1 MLVRNEGYS
10 SAPPT
15 AAHQGPAYLEK
26 VVWRWVPEGTVR
38 WGALRNGE
46 VDVIDGLPPANL
58 AEAERTDSIE
68 LLARDRPGN
77 PFSFDLNT
85 TGEPF
90 NDLKVRQAFIRSA
103 DIPSALKSI
112 YFDSF
117 QHVGGPLT
125 PVTTFYDPAY
135 ANVYPFDLDAANT
148 LLDEAGWT
156 ERNGDGVR
164 TRNGQPLTVDV
175 PLYAVLGPEWVA
187 LHEQIQASAKKA
199 GFDVRLN
206 SLDLAKG
213 TEVYQAGDYDA
224 MAGYWI
230 TNTADVLRIK
240 FSTEYLE
247 SAGYRPNGA
256 FFSDPAL
263 DAVLDEALA
272 KNDPAERKPLYA
284 QAQKIVT
291 DNALQLDLYP
301 QNLRLAVDRQ
311 KVRGVAI
318 EPALALTNLYDAWI
332 AQ

>member
-1 MLVRNEGYS
+1 M
-10 SAPPT
+10 
-15 AAHQGPAYLEK
+15 
-26 VVWRWVPEGTVR
+26 
-38 WGALRNGE
+38 
-46 VDVIDGLPPANL
+46 
-58 AEAERTDSIE
+58 
-68 LLARDRPGN
+68 
-77 PFSFDLNT
+77 
-85 TGEPF
+85 
-90 NDLKVRQAFIRSA
+90 
-103 DIPSALKSI
+103 
-112 YFDSF
+112 
-117 QHVGGPLT
+117 
-125 PVTTFYDPAY
+125 
-135 ANVYPFDLDAANT
+135 
-148 LLDEAGWT
+148 
-156 ERNGDGVR
+156 
-164 TRNGQPLTVDV
+164 

-187 LHEQIQASAKKA
+187 LHEQIQASAKEA

-224 MAGYWI
+224 KAGYWI
-230 TNTADVLRIK
+230 TNTADVLRIN

-247 SAGYRPNGA
+247 SAGYRPNGD

-301 QNLRLAVDRQ
+301 QNLRLAIDKQ

-318 EPALALTNLYDAWI
+318 EPALALTILYDAWI